1 MMTAMRTLARGGAL
15 TLLLVCADPTAT
27 VATTATGRGAEPGGV
42 PVATEAR
49 YPAAPAGRCAADNV
63 PPERFCGP

>member
-1 MMTAMRTLARGGAL
+1 MMTSMRTLALGGAL
-15 TLLLVCADPTAT
+15 TLLLVCAVPTAA
-27 VATTATGRGAEPGGV
+27 ATTATGQGAGPGGGLI
-42 PVATEAR
+42 ATEAR

>member
-1 MMTAMRTLARGGAL
+1 MTTLLRTLALGGAL
-15 TLLLVCADPTAT
+15 ALLLAGADPAATA
-27 VATTATGRGAEPGGV
+27 ARTATGGREPMTTV
-42 PVATEAR
+42 AR